1 MRKKEFEPLKLSET
15 ESIHYA
21 FCRNITDACK
31 NSVGVQN
38 GTVYY
43 TNSATNK
50 CYYLAGSIDGEGDS
64 KNLWDE
70 IEDKNNVTIGL
81 NISLAS
87 GDACATDTTKRYSL
101 RYEILCNP
109 NLPPKEINF
118 FISPKN
124 FSISNCANVIRGES
138 YNACAI
144 NNKYRFQTF
153 FESNKYII
161 SFVIILIG
169 ILITLVGKKLF
180 RLITILL
187 IGLAAVV
194 LVGIFVIDL
203 VVGWFT
209 DEEQIW
215 ITLIVAFILGL
226 CAGVLI
232 LKCIDV
238 AFFAVGGALGYVI
251 GIFVYEF
258 IML

>member
-21 FCRNITDACK
+21 FCRNITNACK

-101 RYEILCNP
+101 R
-109 NLPPKEINF
+109 
-118 FISPKN
+118 
-124 FSISNCANVIRGES
+124 
-138 YNACAI
+138 
-144 NNKYRFQTF
+144 
-153 FESNKYII
+153 
-161 SFVIILIG
+161 
-169 ILITLVGKKLF
+169 
-180 RLITILL
+180 
-187 IGLAAVV
+187 
-194 LVGIFVIDL
+194 
-203 VVGWFT
+203 
-209 DEEQIW
+209 
-215 ITLIVAFILGL
+215 
-226 CAGVLI
+226 
-232 LKCIDV
+232 LK
-238 AFFAVGGALGYVI
+238 FYVI
-251 GIFVYEF
+251 QIYH
-258 IML
+258 LRK